1 MSRSGWHDRCRTL
14 EWRARGKVDAEMTN
28 TMRFTQTPA
37 MHITLLLAEH
47 SSQAS
52 ATLALE
58 VLDAANRL
66 AAPSAVPFAVVVA
79 SLDGLPVKNAP
90 AVRWPWT
97 SPSTRSITPIWYS
110 FPVFCSACAR
120 RCRLRPISRLAVP
133 PASAGRLHRVD
144 VHFTFMLASGAARRR
159 AGHHPLGLRRPHAPA
174 LSGGTL
180 TNDASSA
187 RTAG

>member
-1 MSRSGWHDRCRTL
+1 
-14 EWRARGKVDAEMTN
+14 MTN

-79 SLDGLPVKNAP
+79 SLDGLPVKNA
-90 AVRWPWT
+90 
-97 SPSTRSITPIWYS
+97 
-110 FPVFCSACAR
+110 
-120 RCRLRPISRLAVP
+120 L
-133 PASAGRLHRVD
+133 GRTMAVD
-144 VHFTFMLASGAARRR
+144 VALDALDHTDLVLVPGFLFSLREALPAFGRYRDWLCRQHRQGAFIASMCTATFMLAEAGASRRR
-159 AGHHPLGLRRPHAPA
+159 AGHHPLGA
-174 LSGGTL
+174 
-180 TNDASSA
+180 
-187 RTAG
+187 